1 MTKATLNNCAY
12 LKSNRISMDVNLHLT
27 RALLASRLTYGC
39 STWTIKAAD
48 MNRLDALGREIW
60 RRLLRLTWKDHVS
73 NDELNTKIAG
83 RWLFSSETVLQH
95 NAKWFGHSVRC
106 GGLTCA
112 VLCGLPCGYK
122 PWKEPP
128 LNLPTGYSLASSGH
142 SFSSEFSDCNGLI
155 TEGVING
162 TVVLNQYCEC
172 GCPAS
177 ANKVTKQA
185 AVLDFFSRIHRVGSL
200 EPSGAQGTEV
210 VPQQNTRSLGYFDI
224 SVLPPSSAPLSSLG
238 GYLVPLFGGSHAL
251 WLQVQAD
258 PRLTTVGVSLL
269 LQPCSQF
276 SNSGHLQDDGVETPI
291 ALSPATYWTYH
302 RPIWLWS
309 LDDTSSGGPT
319 PRASTIGQCHSV
331 HRLWGDR

>member
-200 EPSGAQGTEV
+200 EPSGAQVRG
-210 VPQQNTRSLGYFDI
+210 F
-224 SVLPPSSAPLSSLG
+224 
-238 GYLVPLFGGSHAL
+238 
-251 WLQVQAD
+251 
-258 PRLTTVGVSLL
+258 
-269 LQPCSQF
+269 
-276 SNSGHLQDDGVETPI
+276 
-291 ALSPATYWTYH
+291 
-302 RPIWLWS
+302 
-309 LDDTSSGGPT
+309 
-319 PRASTIGQCHSV
+319 
-331 HRLWGDR
+331 